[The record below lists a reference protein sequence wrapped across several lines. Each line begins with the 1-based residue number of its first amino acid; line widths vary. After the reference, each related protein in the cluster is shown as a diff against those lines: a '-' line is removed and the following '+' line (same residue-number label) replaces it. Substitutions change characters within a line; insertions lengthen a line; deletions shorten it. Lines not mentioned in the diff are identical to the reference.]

1 MTNKKIELKDFG
13 EVLTTREQGVQ
24 LRAILLNFYSEVDT
38 EKIVIDFK
46 KIRLVSHGFIDEFL
60 GKLVEELN
68 QSFVTHKI
76 GFKNLGDHKRIV
88 NYVINDRWKVAN

>member
-1 MTNKKIELKDFG
+1 MTNKTIELKDFG

-24 LRAILLNFYSEVDT
+24 LRAILLNFYTEVDT

-46 KIRLVSHGFIDEFL
+46 EIRLISHGFVDEFL
-60 GKLVEELN
+60 GKLVEEPDH
-68 QSFVTHKI
+68 SFVTHKI

-88 NYVINDRWKVAN
+88 NYVINDRWKVTD